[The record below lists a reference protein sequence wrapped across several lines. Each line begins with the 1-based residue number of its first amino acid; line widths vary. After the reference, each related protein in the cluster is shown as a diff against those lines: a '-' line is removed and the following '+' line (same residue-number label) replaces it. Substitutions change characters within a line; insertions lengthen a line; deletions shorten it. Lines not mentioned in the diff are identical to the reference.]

1 MSLAQ
6 VLIKLETLSLSII
19 PRMFLIFDDFEPRDY
34 YKKDSYKNKIS
45 DNIAA
50 WQHLLF
56 QWPKKLEFV
65 APV

>member
-19 PRMFLIFDDFEPRDY
+19 PRIFLIFDDFEPRDY

-50 WQHLLF
+50 
-56 QWPKKLEFV
+56 
-65 APV
+65 